1 MVASGTS
8 KASCP
13 FLKSTETDMTEHVKV
28 VVIGGGVV
36 GCSCLYHLAALGIKD
51 ALLLERDELTSGS
64 TWHAAGNLPT
74 FSTSWSILKLQKYS
88 AALYRQLAA
97 SSENPINYHLTGSV
111 RLAHGRNRMD
121 EFHHVQSM
129 AKANGLE
136 YEILSPSELKDRYPL
151 IETHDIQGAL
161 WDPLDGDID
170 PSQLTQALAR
180 EARLLG
186 ATIRRHTRVTGLEQK
201 PNGEWIVTTDK
212 GQITAE
218 IVVNAAGF
226 RAGEVMAMVGRHLPT
241 VVMSHQY
248 LVTEDVPELKESA
261 ARLPLLRDPDTSY
274 YLRQEREGFI
284 LGPYEWKATPMWQ
297 DGMPDDFANQLWND
311 DFERLEKYIEDA
323 MARVPALSRAGIK
336 RGVNGP
342 IPYSPDGNPY
352 IGPEPGLRNFFHCN
366 TFSFGITQGGGA
378 GKALAEWVV
387 HGQTE
392 WDLWSLDRRRFGDY
406 ATTAYTVAKAIEVYQ
421 NEYAS
426 SFPYEERPA
435 GRPLRTSPLYEQL
448 KAKGARFGARGG
460 WERAVYFDLDGKLPA
475 DTHSFRRENIWH
487 PAVAEEVKAVRER
500 VAVLDLPGFTKY
512 ELKGPGAA
520 AHLDRVSCSKLPS
533 LGRVSL
539 AYALTPTGKLLSE
552 FTITRLAEDHF
563 YIISAAIAATHD
575 MDVLRQSL
583 PENSPIH
590 VTDISAQLGTLIVA
604 GPRARDVL
612 SQVTKD
618 DLSNAGFPWL
628 TAREITTVTGKML
641 AMRVNYVGELGWELH
656 APVDQIP
663 ALYAAIWKAGQ
674 AFDIRDFGL
683 YAMDSLRVDKCYRGW
698 KSDLESGYTP
708 LEASLDR
715 FVDVKKTVDFVGKAA
730 LLAEHQRGAA
740 QRFVPLIF
748 DENGDAEAPYCAQ
761 VFQNGTN
768 VGLTT
773 SGVWSHT
780 LQKNVALAYVRAD
793 LAAPGTKVHVE
804 ILGHMRS
811 ATVQQEPL
819 YDPTNLRLRA

>member
-1 MVASGTS
+1 
-8 KASCP
+8 
-13 FLKSTETDMTEHVKV
+13 MTEHVKV

-88 AALYRQLAA
+88 AALYRKLAA

-129 AKANGLE
+129 GRANGLD

-226 RAGEVMAMVGRHLPT
+226 RAGEVMAMVGRHLPIAI
-241 VVMSHQY
+241 MSHQY

-284 LGPYEWKATPMWQ
+284 LGPYEWKATPMWL

-311 DFERLEKYIEDA
+311 DFERLESYIEDA

-460 WERAVYFDLDGKLPA
+460 WERAVYFD
-475 DTHSFRRENIWH
+475 
-487 PAVAEEVKAVRER
+487 
-500 VAVLDLPGFTKY
+500 
-512 ELKGPGAA
+512 
-520 AHLDRVSCSKLPS
+520 
-533 LGRVSL
+533 
-539 AYALTPTGKLLSE
+539 
-552 FTITRLAEDHF
+552 
-563 YIISAAIAATHD
+563 
-575 MDVLRQSL
+575 
-583 PENSPIH
+583 
-590 VTDISAQLGTLIVA
+590 
-604 GPRARDVL
+604 
-612 SQVTKD
+612 
-618 DLSNAGFPWL
+618 
-628 TAREITTVTGKML
+628 
-641 AMRVNYVGELGWELH
+641 
-656 APVDQIP
+656 
-663 ALYAAIWKAGQ
+663 
-674 AFDIRDFGL
+674 
-683 YAMDSLRVDKCYRGW
+683 
-698 KSDLESGYTP
+698 
-708 LEASLDR
+708 
-715 FVDVKKTVDFVGKAA
+715 
-730 LLAEHQRGAA
+730 
-740 QRFVPLIF
+740 
-748 DENGDAEAPYCAQ
+748 
-761 VFQNGTN
+761 
-768 VGLTT
+768 
-773 SGVWSHT
+773 
-780 LQKNVALAYVRAD
+780 
-793 LAAPGTKVHVE
+793 
-804 ILGHMRS
+804 
-811 ATVQQEPL
+811 
-819 YDPTNLRLRA
+819 

>member
-1 MVASGTS
+1 
-8 KASCP
+8 
-13 FLKSTETDMTEHVKV
+13 MTEHARV

-36 GCSCLYHLAALGIKD
+36 GCSCLYHLAALGVKD

-88 AALYRQLAA
+88 AALYRTLAA

-121 EFHHVQSM
+121 EFHHVKSM
-129 AKANGLE
+129 AKANGLD
-136 YEILSPSELKDRYPL
+136 YEILSPSELKNRYPL
-151 IETHDIQGAL
+151 IETHDLQGAL

-186 ATIRRHTRVTGLEQK
+186 ATIRRHTRVTALAQK
-201 PNGEWIVTTDK
+201 PNGEWLVTTDK
-212 GQITAE
+212 GEITAE
-218 IVVNAAGF
+218 IVVNAAGY
-226 RAGEVMAMVGRHLPT
+226 RAGEVMAMVGRHLPIA
-241 VVMSHQY
+241 VMSHQY
-248 LVTEDVPELKESA
+248 LVTEDVPELAGHTESA
-261 ARLPLLRDPDTSY
+261 GRLPLLRDPDTSY
-274 YLRQEREGFI
+274 YLRQERGGFI
-284 LGPYEWKATPMWQ
+284 LGPYEWKATPMWL

-311 DFERLEKYIEDA
+311 DFERLEAYIEDA
-323 MARVPALSRAGIK
+323 MARVPALARAGIK

-392 WDLWSLDRRRFGDY
+392 WDLWSLDRRRYGDY
-406 ATTAYTVAKAIEVYQ
+406 ATTEYTVAKAIEVYQ

-435 GRPLRTSPLYEQL
+435 GRPLRTSPLYDTL

-460 WERAVYFDLDGKLPA
+460 WERAVYLDLKGNIPA
-475 DTHSFRRENIWH
+475 DTHSFRRENVWH
-487 PAVAEEVKAVRER
+487 GAVADEVKAVRER
-500 VAVLDLPGFTKY
+500 VGILDLPGFTKY

-520 AHLDRVSCSKLPS
+520 KHLDYLSCSKLPS
-533 LGRVSL
+533 KGRVSL
-539 AYALTPTGKLLSE
+539 AYALTPTGKLWSE
-552 FTITRLAEDHF
+552 FTITRLGEDHF

-575 MDVLRQSL
+575 MDLLRQGLASD
-583 PENSPIH
+583 SPIT
-590 VTDISAQLGTLIVA
+590 VTDVSADFGTLIIA

-612 SQVTKD
+612 GQVTQA
-618 DLSNAGFPWL
+618 DLSNAAFPWL
-628 TAREITTVTGKML
+628 TAQYIATVAGRCL

-656 APVDQIP
+656 APVDQLP
-663 ALYAAIWKAGQ
+663 ALYAAVWAAGA

-715 FVDVKKTVDFVGKAA
+715 FVEVHKADYVGKTA
-730 LLAEHQRGAA
+730 LVAEHARGAA

-748 DENGDAEAPYCAQ
+748 DDDGDAEAPYCAQ
-761 VFQNGTN
+761 VFDGSTN

-780 LQKNVALAYVRAD
+780 LNKSVALAYVSASK
-793 LAAPGTKVHVE
+793 ATPGTKLQVE
-804 ILGHMRS
+804 VLGRMRT
-811 ATVQQEPL
+811 ATVHAEPL
-819 YDPTNLRLRA
+819 YDAKNERLRA

>member
-1 MVASGTS
+1 
-8 KASCP
+8 
-13 FLKSTETDMTEHVKV
+13 MTEHARV

-36 GCSCLYHLAALGIKD
+36 GCSCLYHLAALGVKD

-88 AALYRQLAA
+88 AALYRKLAA

-111 RLAHGRNRMD
+111 RLAHGRKRMD
-121 EFHHVQSM
+121 EFAHVQSM
-129 AKANGLE
+129 ARAQGLD
-136 YEILSPSELKDRYPL
+136 YEILSPSELKNRYPL
-151 IETHDIQGAL
+151 IETHDLQGAL

-186 ATIRRHTRVTGLEQK
+186 ATIRRHTRVTALAQK
-201 PNGEWIVTTDK
+201 PNGEWLVTTDK
-212 GQITAE
+212 GEITAE
-218 IVVNAAGF
+218 IVVNAAGY
-226 RAGEVMAMVGRHLPT
+226 RAGEVMAMVGRHLPIAI
-241 VVMSHQY
+241 MSHQY
-248 LVTEDVPELKESA
+248 LVTEDVPELAGHTESA
-261 ARLPLLRDPDTSY
+261 GRLPLLRDPDTSY
-274 YLRQEREGFI
+274 YLRQERGGFI

-297 DGMPDDFANQLWND
+297 SGMPDDFANQLWND
-311 DFERLEKYIEDA
+311 DFERLEAYIEDA
-323 MARVPALSRAGIK
+323 MARVPALARAGIK

-392 WDLWSLDRRRFGDY
+392 WDLWSLDRRRYGDY
-406 ATTAYTVAKAIEVYQ
+406 ATTEYTVAKAIEVYQ

-435 GRPLRTSPLYEQL
+435 GRPLRTSPLYDTL
-448 KAKGARFGARGG
+448 AAKGARFGARGG
-460 WERAVYFDLDGKLPA
+460 WERAVYLDLKGDIPP
-475 DTHSFRRENIWH
+475 DTHSFRRENVWH
-487 PAVAEEVKAVRER
+487 GAVAEEVKAVRER
-500 VAVLDLPGFTKY
+500 VGILDLPGFTKY

-520 AHLDRVSCSKLPS
+520 KHLDYLSCSKLPS
-533 LGRVSL
+533 KGRVSL
-539 AYALTPTGKLLSE
+539 AYALTPTGKLWSE
-552 FTITRLAEDHF
+552 FTITRLDEDHF

-575 MDVLRQSL
+575 MDLLRQGL
-583 PENSPIH
+583 AEDSPIS
-590 VTDISAQLGTLIVA
+590 VTDVSADFGTLIIA

-612 SQVTKD
+612 GQVTQA
-618 DLSNAGFPWL
+618 DLSNAAFPWL
-628 TAREITTVTGKML
+628 TAQTIETVTGRTL

-656 APVDQIP
+656 APVAQLP
-663 ALYAAIWKAGQ
+663 TLYAAIWAAGV

-715 FVDVKKTVDFVGKAA
+715 FVDVNKADYVGKAA
-730 LLAEHQRGAA
+730 LVAEHARGAA

-748 DENGDAEAPYCAQ
+748 DDDGDAEAPYCAQ
-761 VFQNGTN
+761 VFDGSTN

-780 LQKNVALAYVRAD
+780 LNKSVALAYVS
-793 LAAPGTKVHVE
+793 AAKATPGTKLQVE
-804 ILGHMRS
+804 VLGQMRS
-811 ATVQQEPL
+811 ATVHAEPL
-819 YDPTNLRLRA
+819 YDPKNERLRA

>member
-1 MVASGTS
+1 
-8 KASCP
+8 
-13 FLKSTETDMTEHVKV
+13 MTEHARV

-36 GCSCLYHLAALGIKD
+36 GCSCLYHLAALGVKD

-88 AALYRQLAA
+88 AALYRKLAA
-97 SSENPINYHLTGSV
+97 NAENPINYHLTGSV
-111 RLAHGRNRMD
+111 RLAHGRSRMD
-121 EFHHVQSM
+121 EFHHVKSM
-129 AKANGLE
+129 AKANGLD
-136 YEILSPSELKDRYPL
+136 YEILSPSDLKDRYPL
-151 IETHDIQGAL
+151 IETHDLQGAL

-186 ATIRRHTRVTGLEQK
+186 ATIRRHTRVTALVQK
-201 PNGEWIVTTDK
+201 PNGEWLVTTDK
-212 GQITAE
+212 GEITAE
-218 IVVNAAGF
+218 IVVNAAGY
-226 RAGEVMAMVGRHLPT
+226 RAGEVMAMVGRHLPIAI
-241 VVMSHQY
+241 MSHQY
-248 LVTEDVPELKESA
+248 LVTEDVPELA
-261 ARLPLLRDPDTSY
+261 AFTANNGRLPLLRDPDTSY

-284 LGPYEWKATPMWQ
+284 LGPYEWKATPMWL

-323 MARVPALSRAGIK
+323 MARVPALARAGIK

-392 WDLWSLDRRRFGDY
+392 WDLWSLDRRRYGDY
-406 ATTAYTVAKAIEVYQ
+406 ATTDYTVAKAIEVYQ

-426 SFPYEERPA
+426 SFPYEERAA
-435 GRPLRTSPLYEQL
+435 GRPLRTSPLYDTL

-460 WERAVYFDLDGKLPA
+460 WERAVYLDLKGDIPV
-475 DTHSFRRENIWH
+475 DRPSFRRENVWH
-487 PAVAEEVKAVRER
+487 GAVAEEVRAVRER
-500 VAVLDLPGFTKY
+500 VGILDLPGFTKY
-512 ELKGPGAA
+512 ELKGTGAA
-520 AHLDRVSCSKLPS
+520 QHLDYLSCSKLPS
-533 LGRVSL
+533 PGRVSL
-539 AYALTPTGKLLSE
+539 AYALTPTGKLWSE
-552 FTITRLAEDHF
+552 FTITCLGPDHF

-575 MDVLRQSL
+575 MDLLRQGL
-583 PENSPIH
+583 AADSPIT
-590 VTDISAQLGTLIVA
+590 VTDVSADFGTLIVA

-612 SQVTKD
+612 CQVTKA

-628 TAREITTVTGKML
+628 TAQYIETVTGRCL

-656 APVDQIP
+656 APVAQLP
-663 ALYAAIWKAGQ
+663 VLYAALWAAGE
-674 AFDIRDFGL
+674 AFGIRDFGL

-715 FVDVKKTVDFVGKAA
+715 FVDMSKAAYIGKAA
-730 LLAEHQRGAA
+730 LVAEHARGAA

-748 DENGDAEAPYCAQ
+748 DEDGDAEAPYCAQ
-761 VFQNGTN
+761 VFDGNTN

-780 LQKNVALAYVRAD
+780 LQKSVALAYVKTAQ
-793 LAAPGTKVHVE
+793 AAPGTRLQVNV
-804 ILGHMRS
+804 LGRMRS
-811 ATVQQEPL
+811 ATVHAEPL
-819 YDPTNLRLRA
+819 YDPKNEKLRA

>member
-1 MVASGTS
+1 
-8 KASCP
+8 
-13 FLKSTETDMTEHVKV
+13 MTEHARV

-74 FSTSWSILKLQKYS
+74 FSASWSILKLQKYS
-88 AALYRQLAA
+88 AALYRKLAA
-97 SSENPINYHLTGSV
+97 SAENPINYHLTGSV

-121 EFHHVQSM
+121 EFHHVKSM

-136 YEILSPSELKDRYPL
+136 YEILSPSELKGRYPL
-151 IETHDIQGAL
+151 IETHDLQGAL

-186 ATIRRHTRVTGLEQK
+186 GTIRRHTRVTALAQK
-201 PNGEWIVTTDK
+201 PNGEWLVTTDK
-212 GQITAE
+212 GEITAE
-218 IVVNAAGF
+218 IIVNAAGF

-248 LVTEDVPELKESA
+248 LVTEDVPELSSRGD

-284 LGPYEWKATPMWQ
+284 LGPYEWKATPMWL

-387 HGQTE
+387 HGKTE
-392 WDLWSLDRRRFGDY
+392 WDLWSLDRRRYGDY
-406 ATTAYTVAKAIEVYQ
+406 ATTDYTVAKAIEVYQ

-435 GRPLRTSPLYEQL
+435 GRPLRTSPLYETL

-460 WERAVYFDLDGKLPA
+460 WERAVYLDLKGDVPP
-475 DTHSFRRENIWH
+475 DTHSFRRENVWH
-487 PAVAEEVKAVRER
+487 GAVTEEVRAVRER
-500 VAVLDLPGFTKY
+500 VGILDLPGFTKY
-512 ELKGPGAA
+512 ELKGPGASK
-520 AHLDRVSCSKLPS
+520 HLDYLSCSKLPS
-533 LGRVSL
+533 QGRVSL
-539 AYALTPTGKLLSE
+539 AYALTDDGKLWSE
-552 FTITRLAEDHF
+552 FTITRLGEDHF

-575 MDVLRQSL
+575 MDLLRKGLTADSV
-583 PENSPIH
+583 ITVKD
-590 VTDISAQLGTLIVA
+590 VTADFGTLIVA

-612 SQVTKD
+612 AQVTKA

-628 TAREITTVTGKML
+628 TAQHIETVSGRCL

-656 APVDQIP
+656 APVEHLP
-663 ALYAAIWKAGQ
+663 SLYAAIWAAG
-674 AFDIRDFGL
+674 AAYDIRDFGL

-715 FVDVKKTVDFVGKAA
+715 FVDVAKPDFIGKAA
-730 LLAEHQRGAA
+730 LVAEHARGAA

-748 DENGDAEAPYCAQ
+748 DEDGDAEAPYCAQ
-761 VFQNGTN
+761 VFDGDTN

-780 LQKNVALAYVRAD
+780 LNKSVALAYLKAD
-793 LAAPGTKVHVE
+793 KAVPGTKLQVNV
-804 ILGHMRS
+804 LGTMRS
-811 ATVQQEPL
+811 ATVHAEPL
-819 YDPTNLRLRA
+819 YDPKNQRLRA

>member
-1 MVASGTS
+1 
-8 KASCP
+8 
-13 FLKSTETDMTEHVKV
+13 MTEHARV

-74 FSTSWSILKLQKYS
+74 FSASWSILKLQKYS
-88 AALYRQLAA
+88 AALYRKLAA
-97 SSENPINYHLTGSV
+97 SAENPINYHLTGSV

-121 EFHHVQSM
+121 EFHHVKSM

-136 YEILSPSELKDRYPL
+136 YEILSPSDLKDRYPL
-151 IETHDIQGAL
+151 IETHDLQGAL

-186 ATIRRHTRVTGLEQK
+186 GTIRRHTRVTALAQK
-201 PNGEWIVTTDK
+201 PNGEWLVTTDK
-212 GQITAE
+212 GEITAE
-218 IVVNAAGF
+218 IIVNAAGF

-248 LVTEDVPELKESA
+248 LVTEDVPELMSRGD

-284 LGPYEWKATPMWQ
+284 LGPYEWKATPMWL

-387 HGQTE
+387 HGKTE
-392 WDLWSLDRRRFGDY
+392 WDLWSLDRRRYGDY
-406 ATTAYTVAKAIEVYQ
+406 ATTEYTVAKAIEVYQ

-435 GRPLRTSPLYEQL
+435 GRPLRTSPLYETL

-460 WERAVYFDLDGKLPA
+460 WERAVYLDLKGDVPP
-475 DTHSFRRENIWH
+475 DTHSFRREHVWH
-487 PAVAEEVKAVRER
+487 GAVAEEVRAVRER
-500 VAVLDLPGFTKY
+500 VGILDLPGFTKY
-512 ELKGPGAA
+512 ELKGPGAST
-520 AHLDRVSCSKLPS
+520 HLDYLSCSKLLS
-533 LGRVSL
+533 QGRVSL
-539 AYALTPTGKLLSE
+539 AYALTDDGKLWSE
-552 FTITRLAEDHF
+552 FTITRLGEDHF

-575 MDVLRQSL
+575 MDLLRQGL
-583 PENSPIH
+583 PADSAITVKD
-590 VTDISAQLGTLIVA
+590 VTADFGTLIIA
-604 GPRARDVL
+604 GPHARDVL
-612 SQVTKD
+612 AQVTKA

-628 TAREITTVTGKML
+628 TAQYIETVSGRCL

-656 APVDQIP
+656 APVAQLP
-663 ALYAAIWKAGQ
+663 SLYAAIWAAGA

-715 FVDVKKTVDFVGKAA
+715 FVDVTKPDFVGKAA
-730 LLAEHQRGAA
+730 LAAEHARGAA

-748 DENGDAEAPYCAQ
+748 DEDGDAEAPYCAQ
-761 VFQNGTN
+761 VFDGDTN

-780 LQKNVALAYVRAD
+780 LNKSVVLAYVKAD
-793 LAAPGTKVHVE
+793 KATPGTKLQVNV
-804 ILGHMRS
+804 LGTMRS
-811 ATVQQEPL
+811 ATVHAEPL
-819 YDPTNLRLRA
+819 YDPKNQRLRA

>member
-1 MVASGTS
+1 
-8 KASCP
+8 
-13 FLKSTETDMTEHVKV
+13 MTEHARV

-36 GCSCLYHLAALGIKD
+36 GCSCLYHLVALGIKD

-74 FSTSWSILKLQKYS
+74 FSASWSILKLQKYS
-88 AALYRQLAA
+88 AALYRKLAA
-97 SSENPINYHLTGSV
+97 SAENPINYHLTGSV

-121 EFHHVQSM
+121 EFHHVKSM

-136 YEILSPSELKDRYPL
+136 YEILSPSDLKDRYPL
-151 IETHDIQGAL
+151 IETHDLQGAL

-186 ATIRRHTRVTGLEQK
+186 GTIRRHTRVTALAQK
-201 PNGEWIVTTDK
+201 PNGEWLVTTDK
-212 GQITAE
+212 GEITAE
-218 IVVNAAGF
+218 IIVNAAGF

-248 LVTEDVPELKESA
+248 LVTEDVPELSSRGD

-284 LGPYEWKATPMWQ
+284 LGPYEWKATPMWL

-352 IGPEPGLRNFFHCN
+352 IGPEPGLRNFFLCN

-387 HGQTE
+387 HGKTE
-392 WDLWSLDRRRFGDY
+392 WDLWSLDRRRYGDY
-406 ATTAYTVAKAIEVYQ
+406 ATTEYTVAKAIEVYQ

-435 GRPLRTSPLYEQL
+435 GRPLRTSPLYETL

-460 WERAVYFDLDGKLPA
+460 WERAVYLDLKGDVPP
-475 DTHSFRRENIWH
+475 DTHSFRRENVWH
-487 PAVAEEVKAVRER
+487 GAVAEEVRAVRER
-500 VAVLDLPGFTKY
+500 VGILDLPGFTKY
-512 ELKGPGAA
+512 ELKGPGASK
-520 AHLDRVSCSKLPS
+520 HLDYLSCSKLPS
-533 LGRVSL
+533 QGRVSL
-539 AYALTPTGKLLSE
+539 AYALTDDGKLWSE
-552 FTITRLAEDHF
+552 FTITRLGEDHF

-575 MDVLRQSL
+575 MDLLRQGL
-583 PENSPIH
+583 PADSAITVKD
-590 VTDISAQLGTLIVA
+590 VTADFGTLIIA

-612 SQVTKD
+612 GQVTQA

-628 TAREITTVTGKML
+628 TAQYIETVSGRCL

-656 APVDQIP
+656 APVAQLP
-663 ALYAAIWKAGQ
+663 SLYAAIWAAG
-674 AFDIRDFGL
+674 AAYDIRDFGL

-715 FVDVKKTVDFVGKAA
+715 FVDVTKPDFVGKAA
-730 LLAEHQRGAA
+730 LAAEHARGAA

-748 DENGDAEAPYCAQ
+748 DEDGDAEAPYCAQ
-761 VFQNGTN
+761 VFDGETN

-780 LQKNVALAYVRAD
+780 LKKSVALAYVKAD
-793 LAAPGTKVHVE
+793 KAAPGTKLQVNV
-804 ILGHMRS
+804 LGTMRS
-811 ATVQQEPL
+811 ATVHAEPL
-819 YDPTNLRLRA
+819 YDPKNQRLRA

>member
-1 MVASGTS
+1 
-8 KASCP
+8 
-13 FLKSTETDMTEHVKV
+13 MTEHARV

-74 FSTSWSILKLQKYS
+74 FSASWSILKLQKYS
-88 AALYRQLAA
+88 AALYRKLSA
-97 SSENPINYHLTGSV
+97 SAENPINYHLTGSV

-121 EFHHVQSM
+121 EFHHVKSM

-151 IETHDIQGAL
+151 IETHDLQGAL

-186 ATIRRHTRVTGLEQK
+186 GTIRRHTRVTALAQK
-201 PNGEWIVTTDK
+201 PNGEWLVTTDK
-212 GQITAE
+212 GEITAE
-218 IVVNAAGF
+218 IIVNAAGF

-248 LVTEDVPELKESA
+248 LVTEDVPELSSRGD

-284 LGPYEWKATPMWQ
+284 LGPYEWKATPMWL

-387 HGQTE
+387 HGKTE
-392 WDLWSLDRRRFGDY
+392 WDLWSLDRRRYGDY
-406 ATTAYTVAKAIEVYQ
+406 ATTEYTVAKAIEVYQ

-426 SFPYEERPA
+426 SCPYEERPA
-435 GRPLRTSPLYEQL
+435 GRPLRTSPLYETL

-460 WERAVYFDLDGKLPA
+460 WERAVYLDLKGDVPP
-475 DTHSFRRENIWH
+475 DTHSFRRENVWH
-487 PAVAEEVKAVRER
+487 GAVNEEVRAVRER
-500 VAVLDLPGFTKY
+500 VGILDLPGFTKY
-512 ELKGPGAA
+512 ELKGPGASK
-520 AHLDRVSCSKLPS
+520 HLDYLSCSKLPS
-533 LGRVSL
+533 QGRVSL
-539 AYALTPTGKLLSE
+539 AYALTEDGKLWSE
-552 FTITRLAEDHF
+552 FTITRLGEDHF

-575 MDVLRQSL
+575 MDLLRQGL
-583 PENSPIH
+583 PAESAITLKD
-590 VTDISAQLGTLIVA
+590 VTADFGTLIVA

-612 SQVTKD
+612 AQVTKA

-628 TAREITTVTGKML
+628 TAQYIETVSGRCL

-656 APVDQIP
+656 APVAQLP
-663 ALYAAIWKAGQ
+663 SLYGAIWAAG
-674 AFDIRDFGL
+674 AAYDIRDFGL

-715 FVDVKKTVDFVGKAA
+715 FVDVTKPDFVGKAA
-730 LLAEHQRGAA
+730 LVAEHARGAA

-748 DENGDAEAPYCAQ
+748 DEDGDAEAPYCAQ
-761 VFQNGTN
+761 VFDGDTN

-780 LQKNVALAYVRAD
+780 LNKSVALAYVKAD
-793 LAAPGTKVHVE
+793 KAAPGTKLQVNV
-804 ILGHMRS
+804 LGQMRT
-811 ATVQQEPL
+811 ATVHAEPL
-819 YDPTNLRLRA
+819 YDPKNQRLRA

>member
-1 MVASGTS
+1 V
-8 KASCP
+8 
-13 FLKSTETDMTEHVKV
+13 
-28 VVIGGGVV
+28 
-36 GCSCLYHLAALGIKD
+36 KD

-74 FSTSWSILKLQKYS
+74 FSSSWSILKLQKYS
-88 AALYRQLAA
+88 AALYRKLAA
-97 SSENPINYHLTGSV
+97 SAENPINYHLTGSV

-121 EFHHVQSM
+121 EFHHVKSM

-136 YEILSPSELKDRYPL
+136 YEILSPSDLKNRYPL
-151 IETHDIQGAL
+151 IETHDLQGAL

-186 ATIRRHTRVTGLEQK
+186 GTIRRHTRVTALAQK
-201 PNGEWIVTTDK
+201 PNGEWLVTTDK
-212 GQITAE
+212 GEITAE
-218 IVVNAAGF
+218 IIVNAAGF
-226 RAGEVMAMVGRHLPT
+226 RAGEVMAMVGRHLPI

-248 LVTEDVPELKESA
+248 LVTEDVPELTSRGD

-284 LGPYEWKATPMWQ
+284 LGPYEWKATPMWL

-392 WDLWSLDRRRFGDY
+392 WDLWSLDRRRYGDY
-406 ATTAYTVAKAIEVYQ
+406 ATTEYTVAKAIEVYQ

-435 GRPLRTSPLYEQL
+435 GRPLRTSPLYETL

-460 WERAVYFDLDGKLPA
+460 WERAVYLDLKGDVPP
-475 DTHSFRRENIWH
+475 DTHSFRRENVWH
-487 PAVAEEVKAVRER
+487 GAVAEEVKAVRER
-500 VAVLDLPGFTKY
+500 VGILDLPGFTKY
-512 ELKGPGAA
+512 ELKGPGASK
-520 AHLDRVSCSKLPS
+520 HLDYLSCSKLPS
-533 LGRVSL
+533 QGRVSL
-539 AYALTPTGKLLSE
+539 AYALTPTGKLWSE
-552 FTITRLAEDHF
+552 FTITRLGEDHF

-575 MDVLRQSL
+575 MDLLRQGL
-583 PENSPIH
+583 PEDSPIS
-590 VTDISAQLGTLIVA
+590 VTDVTADFGTLIIA
-604 GPRARDVL
+604 GPHARDVL
-612 SQVTKD
+612 GQVTKA

-628 TAREITTVTGKML
+628 TAQYIETVAGRCL
-641 AMRVNYVGELGWELH
+641 AIRVNYVGELGWELH
-656 APVDQIP
+656 APVAQLP
-663 ALYAAIWKAGQ
+663 TLYAAIWAAGTNH
-674 AFDIRDFGL
+674 DIRDFGL

-715 FVDVKKTVDFVGKAA
+715 FVDVTKADFIGKAA
-730 LLAEHQRGAA
+730 LVAEHARGAA

-748 DENGDAEAPYCAQ
+748 DEDGDAESPYCAQ
-761 VFQNGTN
+761 VFDGEHN

-780 LQKNVALAYVRAD
+780 LKKSVALAYVKAD
-793 LAAPGTKVHVE
+793 KAAPGTKLQVNV
-804 ILGHMRS
+804 LGTMRS
-811 ATVQQEPL
+811 ATVHAEPL
-819 YDPTNLRLRA
+819 YDPKNERLRA

>member
-1 MVASGTS
+1 
-8 KASCP
+8 
-13 FLKSTETDMTEHVKV
+13 MTEHVKV

-88 AALYRQLAA
+88 AALYRKLAA

-121 EFHHVQSM
+121 EFHHVKST
-129 AKANGLE
+129 ARANGLE

-226 RAGEVMAMVGRHLPT
+226 RAGEVMAMVGRHLPIAI
-241 VVMSHQY
+241 MSHQY

-284 LGPYEWKATPMWQ
+284 LGPYEWKATPMWL

-311 DFERLEKYIEDA
+311 DFERLESYIEDA
-323 MARVPALSRAGIK
+323 MARVPALARAGIK

-435 GRPLRTSPLYEQL
+435 GRPLRTSPLYQQL

-460 WERAVYFDLDGKLPA
+460 WERAVYFDLGGKLPA

-552 FTITRLAEDHF
+552 FTITKLAEDHF

-583 PENSPIH
+583 PDNSPVQ

-604 GPRARDVL
+604 GPRAREVL

-641 AMRVNYVGELGWELH
+641 ALRVNYVGELGWELH
-656 APVDQIP
+656 APVAQIT
-663 ALYAAIWKAGQ
+663 ALYAAIWKAGLP
-674 AFDIRDFGL
+674 FDIRDFGL

-761 VFQNGTN
+761 VFQGGTN

-793 LAAPGTKVHVE
+793 LAAPGTKLHVE

>member
-1 MVASGTS
+1 
-8 KASCP
+8 
-13 FLKSTETDMTEHVKV
+13 MTEHARV

-36 GCSCLYHLAALGIKD
+36 GCSCLYHLAALGMKD

-88 AALYRQLAA
+88 AALYRKLAA
-97 SSENPINYHLTGSV
+97 SAENPINYHLTGSV

-121 EFHHVQSM
+121 EFHHVKSM

-151 IETHDIQGAL
+151 IETHDLQGAL

-186 ATIRRHTRVTGLEQK
+186 GTIRRHTRVTALAQK
-201 PNGEWIVTTDK
+201 PNGEWLVTTDK
-212 GQITAE
+212 GEITAE
-218 IVVNAAGF
+218 IIVNAAGF

-248 LVTEDVPELKESA
+248 LVTEDVPELSSRGD

-284 LGPYEWKATPMWQ
+284 LGPYEWKATPMWL

-352 IGPEPGLRNFFHCN
+352 IGPEPGLRNFYHCN

-387 HGQTE
+387 HGKTE
-392 WDLWSLDRRRFGDY
+392 WDLWSLDRRRYGDY
-406 ATTAYTVAKAIEVYQ
+406 ATTEYTAAKAIEVYQ

-435 GRPLRTSPLYEQL
+435 GRPLRTSPLYETL

-460 WERAVYFDLDGKLPA
+460 WERAVYLDLKGDVPL
-475 DTHSFRRENIWH
+475 DTHSFRREHVWH
-487 PAVAEEVKAVRER
+487 GAVNEEVRAVRER
-500 VAVLDLPGFTKY
+500 VGILDLPGFTKY
-512 ELKGPGAA
+512 ELKGPGASK
-520 AHLDRVSCSKLPS
+520 HLDYLSCSKLPS
-533 LGRVSL
+533 QGRVSL
-539 AYALTPTGKLLSE
+539 AYALTDDGKLWSE
-552 FTITRLAEDHF
+552 FTITRLGEDHF
-563 YIISAAIAATHD
+563 YIISAAVAATHD
-575 MDVLRQSL
+575 MDLLRQGLAADSA
-583 PENSPIH
+583 IAVKD
-590 VTDISAQLGTLIVA
+590 VTADFGTLIIA
-604 GPRARDVL
+604 GPSARDVL
-612 SQVTKD
+612 AQVTQA

-628 TAREITTVTGKML
+628 TAQYIETVSGRCL

-656 APVDQIP
+656 APVAQLP
-663 ALYAAIWKAGQ
+663 SLYAAIWAAGA

-715 FVDVKKTVDFVGKAA
+715 FVDVTKPDFVGKAA
-730 LLAEHQRGAA
+730 LAAEHARGAA

-748 DENGDAEAPYCAQ
+748 DDDGDAEAPYCAQ
-761 VFQNGTN
+761 VFDGDTN

-780 LQKNVALAYVRAD
+780 LKKSVALAYVKAD
-793 LAAPGTKVHVE
+793 KATPGTKLQVNV
-804 ILGHMRS
+804 LGTMRS
-811 ATVQQEPL
+811 ATVHAEPL
-819 YDPTNLRLRA
+819 YDPKNQRLRA

>member
-1 MVASGTS
+1 
-8 KASCP
+8 
-13 FLKSTETDMTEHVKV
+13 MTEHARV

-36 GCSCLYHLAALGIKD
+36 GCSCLYHLAALGVKD

-88 AALYRQLAA
+88 AALYRKLAA
-97 SSENPINYHLTGSV
+97 NAENPINYHLTGSV
-111 RLAHGRNRMD
+111 RLAHGRSRMD
-121 EFHHVQSM
+121 EFHHVKSM
-129 AKANGLE
+129 AKANGLD
-136 YEILSPSELKDRYPL
+136 YEILSPSDLKDRYPL
-151 IETHDIQGAL
+151 IETHDLQGAL

-186 ATIRRHTRVTGLEQK
+186 ATIRRHTRVTALAQK
-201 PNGEWIVTTDK
+201 PNGEWLVTTDK
-212 GQITAE
+212 GEITAE
-218 IVVNAAGF
+218 IVVNAAGY
-226 RAGEVMAMVGRHLPT
+226 RAGEVMAMVGRHLPIAI
-241 VVMSHQY
+241 MSHQY
-248 LVTEDVPELKESA
+248 LVTEDVPELA
-261 ARLPLLRDPDTSY
+261 ALTAQNGRLPLLRDPDTSY

-284 LGPYEWKATPMWQ
+284 LGPYEWKATPMWL

-323 MARVPALSRAGIK
+323 MARVPALARAGIK

-392 WDLWSLDRRRFGDY
+392 WDLWSVDRRRYGDY
-406 ATTAYTVAKAIEVYQ
+406 ATTDYTVAKAIEVYQ

-426 SFPYEERPA
+426 SFPYEERAA
-435 GRPLRTSPLYEQL
+435 GRPLRTSPLYDTL

-460 WERAVYFDLDGKLPA
+460 WERAVYLDLKGDIPA
-475 DTHSFRRENIWH
+475 DTHSFRRENVWH
-487 PAVAEEVKAVRER
+487 GAVAEEVRAVRER
-500 VAVLDLPGFTKY
+500 VGILDLPGFTKY
-512 ELKGPGAA
+512 ELKGPGASQ
-520 AHLDRVSCSKLPS
+520 HLDYLSCSKLPS
-533 LGRVSL
+533 QGRVSL
-539 AYALTPTGKLLSE
+539 AYALTPTGKLWSE
-552 FTITRLAEDHF
+552 FTITRLGPDHF

-575 MDVLRQSL
+575 MDLLRQGLAADSA
-583 PENSPIH
+583 IT
-590 VTDISAQLGTLIVA
+590 VTDVSADFGTLIVA

-612 SQVTKD
+612 GQVTKA
-618 DLSNAGFPWL
+618 DLSNPAFPWL
-628 TAREITTVTGKML
+628 TAQYIETVAGRCL

-656 APVDQIP
+656 APVAQLP
-663 ALYAAIWKAGQ
+663 VLYAALWAAGA

-715 FVDVKKTVDFVGKAA
+715 FVDVNKADYVGKAA
-730 LLAEHQRGAA
+730 LVAEHARGAA

-748 DENGDAEAPYCAQ
+748 DDDSDAEAPYCAQ
-761 VFQNGTN
+761 VFDGDTN

-780 LQKNVALAYVRAD
+780 LKKSVALAYVS
-793 LAAPGTKVHVE
+793 AAKAVPGTKLQVNV
-804 ILGHMRS
+804 LGQIRS
-811 ATVQQEPL
+811 ATVHAEPL
-819 YDPTNLRLRA
+819 YDPKNEKLRA

>member
-1 MVASGTS
+1 
-8 KASCP
+8 
-13 FLKSTETDMTEHVKV
+13 MTEHARV

-74 FSTSWSILKLQKYS
+74 FSASWSILKLQKYS
-88 AALYRQLAA
+88 AALYRKLAA
-97 SSENPINYHLTGSV
+97 SAENPINYHLTGSV

-121 EFHHVQSM
+121 EFHHVKSM

-136 YEILSPSELKDRYPL
+136 YEILSPSDLKDRYPL
-151 IETHDIQGAL
+151 IETHDLQGAL

-186 ATIRRHTRVTGLEQK
+186 GTIRRHTRVTALAQK
-201 PNGEWIVTTDK
+201 PNGEWLVTTDK
-212 GQITAE
+212 GEITAE
-218 IVVNAAGF
+218 IIVNAAGF

-248 LVTEDVPELKESA
+248 LVTEDVPELSSRGD

-284 LGPYEWKATPMWQ
+284 LGPYEWKATPMWL

-387 HGQTE
+387 HGKTE
-392 WDLWSLDRRRFGDY
+392 WDLWSLDRRRYGDY
-406 ATTAYTVAKAIEVYQ
+406 ATTDYTVAKAIEVYQ

-435 GRPLRTSPLYEQL
+435 GRPLRASPLYETL

-460 WERAVYFDLDGKLPA
+460 WERAVYLDLKGDIPP
-475 DTHSFRRENIWH
+475 DTHSFRRENVWH
-487 PAVAEEVKAVRER
+487 GAVAEEVRAVRER
-500 VAVLDLPGFTKY
+500 VGILDLPGFTKY
-512 ELKGPGAA
+512 ELKGPGASK
-520 AHLDRVSCSKLPS
+520 HLDYLSCSKLPS
-533 LGRVSL
+533 QGRVSL
-539 AYALTPTGKLLSE
+539 AYALTDDGKLWSE
-552 FTITRLAEDHF
+552 FTITRLGEDHF

-575 MDVLRQSL
+575 MDLLRQGL
-583 PENSPIH
+583 PEDSAITVKD
-590 VTDISAQLGTLIVA
+590 VTADFGTLIIA

-612 SQVTKD
+612 TQVTQA

-628 TAREITTVTGKML
+628 TAQYIETVSGRCL

-656 APVDQIP
+656 APVAQLP
-663 ALYAAIWKAGQ
+663 SLYAAIWAAG
-674 AFDIRDFGL
+674 AAYDIRDFGL

-715 FVDVKKTVDFVGKAA
+715 FVDVTKPDFVGKAA
-730 LLAEHQRGAA
+730 LAAEHARGAA

-748 DENGDAEAPYCAQ
+748 DEDGDAEAPYCAQ
-761 VFQNGTN
+761 VFDGDTN

-780 LQKNVALAYVRAD
+780 LNKSVALAYVKAD
-793 LAAPGTKVHVE
+793 KAAPGTKLQVNV
-804 ILGHMRS
+804 LGTMRS
-811 ATVQQEPL
+811 ATVHAEPL
-819 YDPTNLRLRA
+819 YDPKNQRLRA

>member
-1 MVASGTS
+1 
-8 KASCP
+8 
-13 FLKSTETDMTEHVKV
+13 MTEHARV

-74 FSTSWSILKLQKYS
+74 FSASWSILKLQKYS
-88 AALYRQLAA
+88 AALYRKLAA
-97 SSENPINYHLTGSV
+97 SAENPINYHLTGSV

-121 EFHHVQSM
+121 EFHHVKSM

-151 IETHDIQGAL
+151 IETHDLQGAL

-186 ATIRRHTRVTGLEQK
+186 GTIRRHTRVTALAQK
-201 PNGEWIVTTDK
+201 PNGEWLVTTDK
-212 GQITAE
+212 GEITAE
-218 IVVNAAGF
+218 IIVNAAGF

-248 LVTEDVPELKESA
+248 LVTEDVPELSSRGD

-284 LGPYEWKATPMWQ
+284 LGPYEWKATPMWL

-387 HGQTE
+387 HGKTE
-392 WDLWSLDRRRFGDY
+392 WDLWSLDRRRYGDY
-406 ATTAYTVAKAIEVYQ
+406 ATTEYTVAKAIEVYQ

-435 GRPLRTSPLYEQL
+435 GRPLRTSPLYETL

-460 WERAVYFDLDGKLPA
+460 WERAVYLDLKGDVPP
-475 DTHSFRRENIWH
+475 DTHSFRRENVWH
-487 PAVAEEVKAVRER
+487 GAVNEEVRAVRER
-500 VAVLDLPGFTKY
+500 VGILDLPGFTKY
-512 ELKGPGAA
+512 ELKGPGASK
-520 AHLDRVSCSKLPS
+520 HLDYLSCSKLPS
-533 LGRVSL
+533 QGRVSL
-539 AYALTPTGKLLSE
+539 AYALTDDGKLWSE
-552 FTITRLAEDHF
+552 FTITRLGEDHF

-575 MDVLRQSL
+575 MDLLRQGL
-583 PENSPIH
+583 PADSAITVKD
-590 VTDISAQLGTLIVA
+590 VTADFGTLIIA

-612 SQVTKD
+612 GQVTQA

-628 TAREITTVTGKML
+628 TAQYIETVSGRCL

-656 APVDQIP
+656 APVAQLP
-663 ALYAAIWKAGQ
+663 SLYAAIWAAG
-674 AFDIRDFGL
+674 AAYDIRDFGL

-715 FVDVKKTVDFVGKAA
+715 FVDVTKPDFVGKAA
-730 LLAEHQRGAA
+730 LAAEHARGAA

-748 DENGDAEAPYCAQ
+748 DEDGDAEAPYCAQ
-761 VFQNGTN
+761 VFDGETN

-780 LQKNVALAYVRAD
+780 LNKSVALAYVKAD
-793 LAAPGTKVHVE
+793 KATPGTKLQVNV
-804 ILGHMRS
+804 LGQMRS
-811 ATVQQEPL
+811 ATVHAEPL
-819 YDPTNLRLRA
+819 YDPKNQRLRA

>member
-1 MVASGTS
+1 
-8 KASCP
+8 
-13 FLKSTETDMTEHVKV
+13 MTEHVKV

-88 AALYRQLAA
+88 AALYRKLAA

-129 AKANGLE
+129 GRANGLE

-226 RAGEVMAMVGRHLPT
+226 RAGEVMAMVGRHLPIAI
-241 VVMSHQY
+241 MSHQY

-284 LGPYEWKATPMWQ
+284 LGPYEWKATPMWL

-311 DFERLEKYIEDA
+311 DFERLENYIEDA
-323 MARVPALSRAGIK
+323 MARVPALARAGIK

-342 IPYSPDGNPY
+342 IPYSPDGNPF

-392 WDLWSLDRRRFGDY
+392 WDLWSLDRRRFGDF

-435 GRPLRTSPLYEQL
+435 GRPLRTSPLYQQL

-460 WERAVYFDLDGKLPA
+460 WERAVYFDLGGKLPA

-583 PENSPIH
+583 PDNSPVQ

-604 GPRARDVL
+604 GPRAREVL

-641 AMRVNYVGELGWELH
+641 ALRVNYVGELGWELH
-656 APVDQIP
+656 APVDQIT
-663 ALYAAIWKAGQ
+663 ALYAAIWKAGLP
-674 AFDIRDFGL
+674 FDIRDFGL

-715 FVDVKKTVDFVGKAA
+715 FVDVKKTVDFVGKTA

-761 VFQNGTN
+761 VFQGGTN

-793 LAAPGTKVHVE
+793 LAAPGTKLHVE

>member
-1 MVASGTS
+1 
-8 KASCP
+8 
-13 FLKSTETDMTEHVKV
+13 MTEHARV

-74 FSTSWSILKLQKYS
+74 FSASWSILKLQKYS
-88 AALYRQLAA
+88 AALYRKLAA
-97 SSENPINYHLTGSV
+97 SAENPINYHLTGSV

-121 EFHHVQSM
+121 EFHHVKSM

-136 YEILSPSELKDRYPL
+136 YEILSPSDLKDRYPL
-151 IETHDIQGAL
+151 IETHDLQGAL

-186 ATIRRHTRVTGLEQK
+186 GTIRRHTRVTALAQK
-201 PNGEWIVTTDK
+201 NNGEWLVTTDK
-212 GQITAE
+212 GEITAE
-218 IVVNAAGF
+218 IIVNAAGF

-248 LVTEDVPELKESA
+248 LVTEDVPELTSRGD

-284 LGPYEWKATPMWQ
+284 LGPYEWKATPMWL

-387 HGQTE
+387 HGKTE
-392 WDLWSLDRRRFGDY
+392 WDLWSLDRRRYGDY
-406 ATTAYTVAKAIEVYQ
+406 ATTDYTVAKAIEVYQ

-435 GRPLRTSPLYEQL
+435 GRPLRTSPLYETL

-460 WERAVYFDLDGKLPA
+460 WERAVYLDLKGDVPP
-475 DTHSFRRENIWH
+475 DTHSFRRENVWH
-487 PAVAEEVKAVRER
+487 GAVAEEVRAVRER
-500 VAVLDLPGFTKY
+500 VGILDLPGFTKY
-512 ELKGPGAA
+512 ELKGPGASK
-520 AHLDRVSCSKLPS
+520 HLDYLSCSKLPS
-533 LGRVSL
+533 QGRVSL
-539 AYALTPTGKLLSE
+539 AYALTVDGKLWSE
-552 FTITRLAEDHF
+552 FTITRLGEDHF

-575 MDVLRQSL
+575 MDLLRQGL
-583 PENSPIH
+583 PADSAITVKD
-590 VTDISAQLGTLIVA
+590 VTADFGTLIVA
-604 GPRARDVL
+604 GPHARDVL
-612 SQVTKD
+612 AQVTQA

-628 TAREITTVTGKML
+628 TAQYIETVSGRCL

-656 APVDQIP
+656 APVAQLP
-663 ALYAAIWKAGQ
+663 SLYAAIWAAG
-674 AFDIRDFGL
+674 AAYDIRDFGL

-715 FVDVKKTVDFVGKAA
+715 FVDVTKSDFVGKAA
-730 LLAEHQRGAA
+730 LAAEHARGPA

-748 DENGDAEAPYCAQ
+748 DEDGDSEAPYCAQ
-761 VFQNGTN
+761 VFDSDIN

-780 LQKNVALAYVRAD
+780 LNKSVALAYVKAD
-793 LAAPGTKVHVE
+793 KAVPGTKLRVNV
-804 ILGHMRS
+804 LGTMRT
-811 ATVQQEPL
+811 ATVHAEPL
-819 YDPTNLRLRA
+819 YDPKNQRLRA

>member
-1 MVASGTS
+1 
-8 KASCP
+8 
-13 FLKSTETDMTEHVKV
+13 MTEHARV

-36 GCSCLYHLAALGIKD
+36 GCSCLYHLAALGVKD

-88 AALYRQLAA
+88 AALYRKLAA
-97 SSENPINYHLTGSV
+97 NAENPINYHLTGSV
-111 RLAHGRNRMD
+111 RLAHGRSRMD
-121 EFHHVQSM
+121 EFHHVKSM
-129 AKANGLE
+129 AKANGLD
-136 YEILSPSELKDRYPL
+136 YEILSPSDLKDRYPL
-151 IETHDIQGAL
+151 IETHDLQGAL

-186 ATIRRHTRVTGLEQK
+186 ATIRRHTRVTALAQK
-201 PNGEWIVTTDK
+201 PNGEWLVTTDK
-212 GQITAE
+212 GEITAE
-218 IVVNAAGF
+218 IVVNAAGY
-226 RAGEVMAMVGRHLPT
+226 RAGEVMAMVGRHLPIAI
-241 VVMSHQY
+241 MSHQY
-248 LVTEDVPELKESA
+248 LVTEDVPELA
-261 ARLPLLRDPDTSY
+261 ALTAQNGRLPLLRDPDTSY

-284 LGPYEWKATPMWQ
+284 LGPYEWKATPMWL

-323 MARVPALSRAGIK
+323 MARVPALARAGIK

-392 WDLWSLDRRRFGDY
+392 WDLWSVDRRRYGDY
-406 ATTAYTVAKAIEVYQ
+406 ATTDYTVAKAIEVYQ

-426 SFPYEERPA
+426 SFPYEERAA
-435 GRPLRTSPLYEQL
+435 GRPLRTSPLYDTL
-448 KAKGARFGARGG
+448 KANGARFGARGG
-460 WERAVYFDLDGKLPA
+460 WERAVYLDLKGDIPA
-475 DTHSFRRENIWH
+475 DTHSFRRENVWH
-487 PAVAEEVKAVRER
+487 GAVAEEVRAVRER
-500 VAVLDLPGFTKY
+500 VGILELPGFTKY
-512 ELKGPGAA
+512 ELKGPGASQ
-520 AHLDRVSCSKLPS
+520 HLDYLSCSKLPS
-533 LGRVSL
+533 QGRVSL
-539 AYALTPTGKLLSE
+539 AYALTPTGKLWSE
-552 FTITRLAEDHF
+552 FTITRLGPDHF

-575 MDVLRQSL
+575 MDLLRQGLAADSA
-583 PENSPIH
+583 IT
-590 VTDISAQLGTLIVA
+590 VTDVSADFGTLIVA

-612 SQVTKD
+612 GQVTKA
-618 DLSNAGFPWL
+618 DLSNPAFPWL
-628 TAREITTVTGKML
+628 TAQTIETVAGRCL

-656 APVDQIP
+656 APVAQLP
-663 ALYAAIWKAGQ
+663 VLYAALWAAGA

-715 FVDVKKTVDFVGKAA
+715 FVDVNKADYVGKAA
-730 LLAEHQRGAA
+730 LVAEHARGAA

-748 DENGDAEAPYCAQ
+748 DDDSDAEAPYCAQ
-761 VFQNGTN
+761 VFDGDTN

-780 LQKNVALAYVRAD
+780 LKKSVALAYVS
-793 LAAPGTKVHVE
+793 AAKAVPGTKLQVNV
-804 ILGHMRS
+804 LGQIRS
-811 ATVQQEPL
+811 ATVHAEPL
-819 YDPTNLRLRA
+819 YDPKNEKLRA

>member
-1 MVASGTS
+1 
-8 KASCP
+8 
-13 FLKSTETDMTEHVKV
+13 MTEHARV

-74 FSTSWSILKLQKYS
+74 FSASWSILKLQKYS
-88 AALYRQLAA
+88 AALYRKLAA
-97 SSENPINYHLTGSV
+97 SAENPINYHLTGSV

-121 EFHHVQSM
+121 EFHHVKSM

-136 YEILSPSELKDRYPL
+136 YEILSPSDLKDRYPL
-151 IETHDIQGAL
+151 IETHDLQGAL

-186 ATIRRHTRVTGLEQK
+186 GTIRRHTRVTALAQK
-201 PNGEWIVTTDK
+201 PNGEWLVTTDK

-218 IVVNAAGF
+218 IIVNAAGF

-248 LVTEDVPELKESA
+248 LVTEDVPELMA
-261 ARLPLLRDPDTSY
+261 RGDARLPLLRDPDTSY

-284 LGPYEWKATPMWQ
+284 LGPYEWKATPMWL

-342 IPYSPDGNPY
+342 IPYSP
-352 IGPEPGLRNFFHCN
+352 EPGLRNFFHCN

-387 HGQTE
+387 HGKTE
-392 WDLWSLDRRRFGDY
+392 WDLWSLDRRRYGDY
-406 ATTAYTVAKAIEVYQ
+406 ATTEYTVAKAIEVYQ

-435 GRPLRTSPLYEQL
+435 GRPLRTSPLYETL

-460 WERAVYFDLDGKLPA
+460 WERAVYLDLKGDVPA
-475 DTHSFRRENIWH
+475 DTHSFRRENVWH
-487 PAVAEEVKAVRER
+487 GAVAEEVRAVRER
-500 VAVLDLPGFTKY
+500 VGILDLPGFTKY
-512 ELKGPGAA
+512 ELKGPGASK
-520 AHLDRVSCSKLPS
+520 HLDYLSCSKLPS
-533 LGRVSL
+533 QGRVSL
-539 AYALTPTGKLLSE
+539 AYALTEDGKLWSE
-552 FTITRLAEDHF
+552 FTITRLGEDHF

-575 MDVLRQSL
+575 MDLLRQGLSAD
-583 PENSPIH
+583 SAIAVKD
-590 VTDISAQLGTLIVA
+590 VTADFGTLIIA

-612 SQVTKD
+612 SQVTKA

-628 TAREITTVTGKML
+628 TAQYIETVSGSCL

-656 APVDQIP
+656 APVEQLP
-663 ALYAAIWKAGQ
+663 SLYDAIWAAG
-674 AFDIRDFGL
+674 AAYDIRDFGL

-715 FVDVKKTVDFVGKAA
+715 FVDVTKPDFVGKSA
-730 LLAEHQRGAA
+730 LAAEHARGAA

-748 DENGDAEAPYCAQ
+748 DEDADAEAPYCAQ
-761 VFQNGTN
+761 VFDGDTN

-780 LQKNVALAYVRAD
+780 LNKSVALAYVKAD
-793 LAAPGTKVHVE
+793 KAVPGTKLQVNV
-804 ILGHMRS
+804 LGQMRS
-811 ATVQQEPL
+811 ATVHAEPL
-819 YDPTNLRLRA
+819 YDPKNQRLRA

>member
-1 MVASGTS
+1 
-8 KASCP
+8 
-13 FLKSTETDMTEHVKV
+13 MTEYAKV

-36 GCSCLYHLAALGIKD
+36 GCSCLYHLARMGVSD

-88 AALYRQLAA
+88 ASLYRQLAA
-97 SSENPINYHLTGSV
+97 SADNPINYHLTGSV
-111 RLAHGRNRMD
+111 RLAHTRNRMD

-129 AKANGLE
+129 AKANGLD
-136 YEILSPSELKDRYPL
+136 YDILSLSDLKQRYPF
-151 IETHDIQGAL
+151 IETHDLLGAL

-180 EARLLG
+180 AARELG
-186 ATIRRHTRVTGLEQK
+186 ARVRRHTRVTALAQK
-201 PNGEWIVTTDK
+201 PNGEWLVTTDK
-212 GQITAE
+212 GEVVAE
-218 IVVNAAGF
+218 VVVNAAGY
-226 RAGEVMAMVGRHLPT
+226 RAGEIMAMVGRHLPIA
-241 VVMSHQY
+241 VMSHQY
-248 LVTEDVPELKESA
+248 LVTEDVPELKERSQH
-261 ARLPLLRDPDTSY
+261 LPLLRDPDTSY
-274 YLRQEREGFI
+274 YLRQERDGFI
-284 LGPYEWKATPMWQ
+284 LGPYEWKATPMWL

-311 DFERLEKYIEDA
+311 DFGRLESYIEDA
-323 MARVPALSRAGIK
+323 MARVPALARAGIK

-378 GKALAEWVV
+378 GKALAEWVI

-392 WDLWSLDRRRFGDY
+392 WDLWSLDRRRYTDY
-406 ATTAYTVAKAIEVYQ
+406 ATTDYTVAKAIEVYQ

-435 GRPLRTSPLYEQL
+435 GRPLRTSPLYDTL

-460 WERAVYFDLDGKLPA
+460 WERAVYFDLDGTVPPENL
-475 DTHSFRRENIWH
+475 SFRRESVWH
-487 PAVAEEVKAVRER
+487 AAVAQEVAAVRER
-500 VAVLDLPGFTKY
+500 VGVLDLPGFTKF
-512 ELKGPGAA
+512 ELKGEGAA
-520 AHLDRVSCSKLPS
+520 QHLDHLSCSKLPG

-552 FTITRLAEDHF
+552 FTITRLGPDHF

-575 MDVLRQSL
+575 MDLLTSGLPPGSPMTVRDLSAELGSL
-583 PENSPIH
+583 I
-590 VTDISAQLGTLIVA
+590 IA
-604 GPRARDVL
+604 GPRTREVL
-612 SQVTKD
+612 AQVTGA

-628 TAREITTVTGKML
+628 TARHIDTVTGPML

-656 APVDQIP
+656 APIAQMP
-663 ALYAAIWKAGQ
+663 ALYAAVWAAGKAFG
-674 AFDIRDFGL
+674 IRDFGM

-698 KSDLESGYTP
+698 KSDLESGYSP
-708 LEASLDR
+708 LDASLDR
-715 FVDVKKTVDFVGKAA
+715 FIDLKKPAFVGREA
-730 LLAEHQRGAA
+730 LLAEHSRGAT
-740 QRFVPLIF
+740 QRFVPLVF
-748 DENGDAEAPYCAQ
+748 DEPGDAEAPYCAQ
-761 VFQNGTN
+761 VFHGADN

-780 LQKNVALAYVRAD
+780 LKQSVALAYVRAD
-793 LAAPGTKVHVE
+793 LAQPGTRLEVNV
-804 ILGHMRS
+804 LGHRRR
-811 ATVQQEPL
+811 ATVQAEPL
-819 YDPTNLRLRA
+819 YDPTNARLRA

>member
-1 MVASGTS
+1 
-8 KASCP
+8 
-13 FLKSTETDMTEHVKV
+13 MTEHARV

-74 FSTSWSILKLQKYS
+74 FSASWSILKLQKYS
-88 AALYRQLAA
+88 AALYRKLAA
-97 SSENPINYHLTGSV
+97 SAENPINYHLTGSV

-121 EFHHVQSM
+121 EFHHVKSM

-136 YEILSPSELKDRYPL
+136 YEILSPSDLKDRYPL
-151 IETHDIQGAL
+151 IETHDLQGAL

-186 ATIRRHTRVTGLEQK
+186 GTIRRHTRVTALKQK
-201 PNGEWIVTTDK
+201 PNGEWLVTTDK
-212 GQITAE
+212 GEITAE
-218 IVVNAAGF
+218 IIVNAAGF
-226 RAGEVMAMVGRHLPT
+226 RAGEVMAMVGRHLPIA
-241 VVMSHQY
+241 VMSHQY
-248 LVTEDVPELKESA
+248 LVTEDVPELMA
-261 ARLPLLRDPDTSY
+261 RGDARLPLLRDPDTSY

-284 LGPYEWKATPMWQ
+284 LGPYEWKATPMWL

-387 HGQTE
+387 HGKTE
-392 WDLWSLDRRRFGDY
+392 WDLWSLDRRRYGDY
-406 ATTAYTVAKAIEVYQ
+406 ATTEYTVAKAIEVYQ

-435 GRPLRTSPLYEQL
+435 GRPLRTSPLYETL

-460 WERAVYFDLDGKLPA
+460 WERAVYLDLKGDVPA
-475 DTHSFRRENIWH
+475 DTHSFRRENVWH
-487 PAVAEEVKAVRER
+487 GAVAEEVRAVRER
-500 VAVLDLPGFTKY
+500 VGILDLPGFTKY
-512 ELKGPGAA
+512 ELKGPGASK
-520 AHLDRVSCSKLPS
+520 HLDYLSCSKLPS
-533 LGRVSL
+533 QGRVSL
-539 AYALTPTGKLLSE
+539 AYALTDDGKLWSE
-552 FTITRLAEDHF
+552 FTITRLGEDHF

-575 MDVLRQSL
+575 MDLLRQGL
-583 PENSPIH
+583 AADGAIT
-590 VTDISAQLGTLIVA
+590 VTDVTADFGTLIIA
-604 GPRARDVL
+604 GPHARDVL
-612 SQVTKD
+612 AQVTQA

-628 TAREITTVTGKML
+628 TAQHIEAVSGRCL

-656 APVDQIP
+656 APVAQLP
-663 ALYAAIWKAGQ
+663 SLYAAIWAAG
-674 AFDIRDFGL
+674 AAYDIRDFGL

-715 FVDVKKTVDFVGKAA
+715 FVDVTKPDFVGKAA
-730 LLAEHQRGAA
+730 LAAEHARGPA

-748 DENGDAEAPYCAQ
+748 DEDGDAEAPYCAQ
-761 VFQNGTN
+761 VYDGETN

-780 LQKNVALAYVRAD
+780 LNKSVALAYVKAD
-793 LAAPGTKVHVE
+793 KATPGAKLQVNV
-804 ILGHMRS
+804 LGTMRS
-811 ATVQQEPL
+811 ATVHAEPL
-819 YDPTNLRLRA
+819 YDPKNQRLRA

>member
-1 MVASGTS
+1 
-8 KASCP
+8 
-13 FLKSTETDMTEHVKV
+13 MTEHARV

-74 FSTSWSILKLQKYS
+74 FSASWSILKLQKYS
-88 AALYRQLAA
+88 AALYRKLAA
-97 SSENPINYHLTGSV
+97 SAENPINYHLTGSV

-121 EFHHVQSM
+121 EFHHVKSM

-136 YEILSPSELKDRYPL
+136 YEILSPSDLKDRYPL
-151 IETHDIQGAL
+151 IETHDLQGAL

-180 EARLLG
+180 EARLQG
-186 ATIRRHTRVTGLEQK
+186 GTIRRHTRVTALAQK
-201 PNGEWIVTTDK
+201 PNGEWLVTTDK
-212 GQITAE
+212 GEITAE
-218 IVVNAAGF
+218 IIVNAAGF

-248 LVTEDVPELKESA
+248 LVTEDVPELMARGE

-284 LGPYEWKATPMWQ
+284 LGPYEWKATPMWL

-311 DFERLEKYIEDA
+311 DFERLEKYIEEA

-387 HGQTE
+387 HGKTE
-392 WDLWSLDRRRFGDY
+392 WDLWSLDRRRYGDY
-406 ATTAYTVAKAIEVYQ
+406 STTEYTVAKAIEVYQ

-435 GRPLRTSPLYEQL
+435 GRPLRTSPLYETL

-460 WERAVYFDLDGKLPA
+460 WERAVYLDLKGDVPA
-475 DTHSFRRENIWH
+475 DTHSFRRENVWH
-487 PAVAEEVKAVRER
+487 GAVAEEVRAVRER
-500 VAVLDLPGFTKY
+500 VGILDLPGFTKY
-512 ELKGPGAA
+512 ELKGPGASK
-520 AHLDRVSCSKLPS
+520 HLDYLSCSKLPS
-533 LGRVSL
+533 QGRVSL
-539 AYALTPTGKLLSE
+539 AYALTEDGKLWSE
-552 FTITRLAEDHF
+552 FTITRLGEDHF

-575 MDVLRQSL
+575 MDLLRKGLTADSA
-583 PENSPIH
+583 ITVKD
-590 VTDISAQLGTLIVA
+590 VTADFGTLIIA

-612 SQVTKD
+612 SQVTKA

-628 TAREITTVTGKML
+628 TAQYIETVSGRCL

-656 APVDQIP
+656 APVAQLP
-663 ALYAAIWKAGQ
+663 SLYAAIWAAG
-674 AFDIRDFGL
+674 AAYEICDFGL

-715 FVDVKKTVDFVGKAA
+715 FVDVTKPDFVGKAA
-730 LLAEHQRGAA
+730 LAAEHARGAA
-740 QRFVPLIF
+740 QRLVPLIF
-748 DENGDAEAPYCAQ
+748 DEDGDAEAPYCAQ
-761 VFQNGTN
+761 VFDGDTN

-780 LQKNVALAYVRAD
+780 LNKSVALAYVKAD
-793 LAAPGTKVHVE
+793 KAVPGTKLLVNV
-804 ILGHMRS
+804 LGQMRS
-811 ATVQQEPL
+811 ATVHAEPL
-819 YDPTNLRLRA
+819 YDPKNQRLRA